1 MTPKVSI
8 LIPVFNRRQFIAE
21 CIQSALDQT
30 FADFEVV
37 VVDNASDDGT
47 WEICQHFALQD
58 PRVRVF
64 RNETN
69 IGPVRN
75 WLAGI
80 GQSRGRYLKLLFSD
94 DLIAPNAISTMLEAM
109 QKHSAD
115 SALSTVLIGS
125 KPWEGSQAYCL
136 QSVDG
141 VIDSGAYV
149 RRYLFKRD
157 MPVSPCAFLFDRRVY
172 ERELVNLVPTSP
184 PEFVATGAG
193 IDALSICRAVTAG
206 RKVAF
211 IHKPLTFFRH
221 HGGSITVS
229 QQPIVAEAYATAKL
243 MVLKERYGTLA
254 ATAFRCARKFNRK
267 LPKLKSKW

>member
-1 MTPKVSI
+1 MNPKVSVV
-8 LIPVFNRRQFIAE
+8 IPVFNRRQFIAE

-30 FADFEVV
+30 VSDFEVV

-58 PRVRVF
+58 PRVHVF

-109 QKHSAD
+109 QKHRAD
-115 SALSTVLIGS
+115 SAFSTVLIGS
-125 KPWEGSQAYCL
+125 KPWEGSQSYCL

-141 VIDSGAYV
+141 VIDSGTYV
-149 RRYLFKRD
+149 RRYLFKGD
-157 MPVSPCAFLFDRRVY
+157 TPVSPCAFLFDRRIY
-172 ERELVNLVPTSP
+172 ARELAKLVSTCPA
-184 PEFVATGAG
+184 EFIATGAG
-193 IDALSICRAVTAG
+193 IDALSICRAVSAG

-211 IHKPLTFFRH
+211 IHQPLTFFRH
-221 HGGSITVS
+221 HGGSITIS
-229 QQPIVAEAYATAKL
+229 QWPTIAEAYDKARL
-243 MVLKERYGTLA
+243 GVLKERHGPLV
-254 ATAFRCARKFNRK
+254 ATAFRCARGFKRK
-267 LPKLKSKW
+267 LTRRRSSL